1 LPTALD
7 LVGISLALES
17 QWGQCNQRISPNSS
31 NMDEEKQPE
40 EQPTPQTEEHFPFFQ
55 NCSKTFQFTQVI
67 IIHVN
72 MVITH
77 LVI

>member
-1 LPTALD
+1 
-7 LVGISLALES
+7 
-17 QWGQCNQRISPNSS
+17 
-31 NMDEEKQPE
+31 MDEEKQPE